1 MSYPQNNPDGAAPD
15 RRYPSV
21 YQPVQPTYQQSPP
34 SQPPSPPP
42 YQPSPPSYP
51 PPQPPAQPSYPPQPD
66 QPWAPGSGGPA
77 AGSAPFYEPT
87 RQMPAGA
94 GVGNPSAPPY
104 GSPISGPA
112 YDSALAA
119 PQPPARRGRA
129 TPVLAAI
136 AVLLLLVGGVM
147 SALYVTKNG
156 ELSDTKHDVAS
167 QEAQIKDLQGQLEK
181 AKDDLSAARQDLT
194 GTQNAQKETQRQK
207 AVISKC
213 LNLIAEAGSAAAR
226 NDTAEYNRIAKQV
239 DKACDEAE
247 KYLD

>member
-1 MSYPQNNPDGAAPD
+1 MSYPQNGPDGASPD

-21 YQPVQPTYQQSPP
+21 YQPVQPTYQ
-34 SQPPSPPP
+34 PSPPT

-51 PPQPPAQPSYPPQPD
+51 PPQPPAQASYPPQPD

-87 RQMPAGA
+87 RQMPVGPGA
-94 GVGNPSAPPY
+94 GNPSAPPY
-104 GSPISGPA
+104 GSPMSGPA
-112 YDSALAA
+112 YDSGLAA
-119 PQPPARRGRA
+119 PQPPGRRGRA
-129 TPVLAAI
+129 TPVLAAV

-147 SALYVTKNG
+147 TALYVTKNG

-167 QEAQIKDLQGQLEK
+167 QEAKIKDLEGQLEK
-181 AKDDLSAARQDLT
+181 AKDDLTAARQDLT

-207 AVISKC
+207 QIISKC
-213 LNLIAEAGSAAAR
+213 LNLIADLGSAAAR
-226 NDTAEYNRIAKQV
+226 NDTAAVNRIGKQV
-239 DKACDEAE
+239 DKACEEAE